1 MLALAVALAFAATP
15 AAPKAEPWTYDTFCW
30 TAFDIQAAKVSAE
43 RRRLLQE
50 TRPGP
55 DGIIVFDGTSQAVPF
70 NDMITHRTRALAEAA
85 AQGVTRDIVNRQAER
100 FRDGLK
106 AKLAADPEAFAKVLT
121 NCQRYSQRKTPGT
134 LG

>member
-1 MLALAVALAFAATP
+1 MALVTLPSLGYNNPSGKANPKIAVNADNDLGVLTT
-15 AAPKAEPWTYDTFCW
+15 KSVLDT
-30 TAFDIQAAKVSAE
+30 AGVQQNKIQFSV
-43 RRRLLQE
+43 
-50 TRPGP
+50 
-55 DGIIVFDGTSQAVPF
+55 VPF

-121 NCQRYSQRKTPGT
+121 NCQRYSQRKTAGT